1 MTKDYE
7 EARDHFSQSAV
18 KAMAQLGN
26 ERAVQRF
33 LGAIDAL
40 TVAVFAAN
48 GGGGKGAIGLA
59 IDNTQPVEPPC
70 DVSPAA

>member
-7 EARDHFSQSAV
+7 EARDHFSRSAV
-18 KAMAQLGN
+18 RAMAELGN
-26 ERAVQRF
+26 ERATQRF

-48 GGGGKGAIGLA
+48 GGGPAIGLA
-59 IDNTQPVEPPC
+59 IDNTKSCTIYP
-70 DVSPAA
+70 SAA